1 MEGGLRP
8 SGAGKGVGQS
18 MRLHLKIA
26 LWPTAILIVVGG
38 ISLFSLYSVQRRAAI
53 EQFEHMAGTLTETI
67 LNSLEITMAHNNQEE
82 IREIIGL
89 IKREQ
94 MIRDVTIFTR
104 AGKVWASTDRHGD
117 MPAREAETLAGVI
130 AERRPLTVED
140 DGNRE

>member
-18 MRLHLKIA
+18 MRLHLKIS
-26 LWPTAILIVVGG
+26 LWTIAILIVVGG
-38 ISLFSLYSVQRRAAI
+38 VSLFSLYSVQRRAAI

-104 AGKVWASTDRHGD
+104 AGQVWVSTDRHGHVPPRD
-117 MPAREAETLAGVI
+117 AAR
-130 AERRPLTVED
+130 LT
-140 DGNRE
+140 GGRAS